1 MTWLT
6 WVWIGVIV
14 ASLSFFGYVIYSLLL
29 SGKALK
35 TQIEVAQ
42 KQVDQALGNIESEIT
57 PAQPHT
63 EADLVQLVQARRQLH
78 KAKAERKEK
87 RQRRLVARLRDIE
100 IDKRFL

>member
-1 MTWLT
+1 MTWLV

-14 ASLSFFGYVIYSLLL
+14 ASLAFFGYVIYNLFL
-29 SGKALK
+29 SGKSLQS
-35 TQIEVAQ
+35 QIELAQ
-42 KQVDQALGNIESEIT
+42 KQVDQALGRIEAEIT
-57 PAQPHT
+57 PAKPHT